1 MPRQLNIF
9 IENRPGRLK
18 SVTEILSQG
27 NINII
32 AFTIQDRGDFGVMK
46 LLVDKPDVAHLA
58 LADKGFACVLKDILV
73 VSIQDKPG
81 NLNKLASLLLKH
93 NINIIDTH
101 GFVIEPG
108 NRGICCIESAGAE
121 NANITKILEKEGF
134 GVLGDKEISEL

>member
-1 MPRQLNIF
+1 MPKQLNIF

-18 SVTEILSQG
+18 SVTEIISQS

-46 LLVDKPDVAHLA
+46 LLVDKPEVAHLA

-73 VSIQDKPG
+73 VSIPDKPG
-81 NLNKLASLLLKH
+81 NLNKLASLLFKH

-101 GFVIEPG
+101 GFVIEPA
-108 NRGICCIESAGAE
+108 NKGICCIELAAGEGTDIA
-121 NANITKILEKEGF
+121 KILQKEGF
-134 GVLGDKEISEL
+134 TALGDKEISGL